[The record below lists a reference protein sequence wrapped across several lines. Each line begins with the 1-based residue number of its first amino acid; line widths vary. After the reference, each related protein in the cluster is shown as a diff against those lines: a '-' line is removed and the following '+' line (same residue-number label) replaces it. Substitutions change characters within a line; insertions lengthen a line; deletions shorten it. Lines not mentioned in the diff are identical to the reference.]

1 MRSMTGPQVR
11 ERRGAEPVA
20 APVVA
25 QDPSREIRLN
35 LGCGNKAREG
45 FVGVDRFPCAAA
57 QLLCDLEARLPFRDG
72 SVAELHL
79 DNVIEHV
86 RDIPAFMRELA
97 RVARPG
103 ARVTILTPHFSA
115 LASWR
120 DPTHLHH
127 LSWFSMDHFC
137 KDLSRHY
144 VGGGFRI
151 VERRL
156 SFVGGPLGLV
166 ARLLFALGPETYEKH
181 FCFVFRAS
189 TLRFELEVLARATGS
204 SR

>member
-1 MRSMTGPQVR
+1 MSAARTTSAPAPRAG
-11 ERRGAEPVA
+11 A
-20 APVVA
+20 APV
-25 QDPSREIRLN
+25 RLN
-35 LGCGNKAREG
+35 LGCGNKSLAG

-57 QLLCDLEARLPFRDG
+57 QLLCDLEGRLPFADG
-72 SVAELHL
+72 SVDALHL

-86 RDIPAFMRELA
+86 RDIPALMRELA
-97 RVARPG
+97 RIARPG

-127 LSWFSMDHFC
+127 LSWFSMDHFA
-137 KDLSRHY
+137 KDSSRHY
-144 VGGGFRI
+144 AGGGFRV
-151 VERRL
+151 VERHL

-166 ARLLFALGPETYEKH
+166 ARALFALSADAYEKH

-189 TLRFELEVLARATGS
+189 SLRFELEVVA
-204 SR
+204 